1 MRVKEALGTA
11 AIEAVAGYLRG
22 CGFEILDKGWTCPAG
37 EIAVVATERRTL
49 VACEVRVLTGS
60 GHGTPLDAIGTDRKR
75 QLRLVAAAWLAAHG
89 MRYDKIRVDVVGLLQ
104 ESGGFTLEHVR
115 EVA

>member
-1 MRVKEALGTA
+1 MRVKEALGAA
-11 AIEAVAGYLRG
+11 AIEAVIGYLQG

-37 EIAVVATERRTL
+37 EIAVVAVERRTL
-49 VACEVRVLTGS
+49 VACEVRVRAGTR
-60 GHGTPLDAIGTDRKR
+60 HGTPLDVMSTGRKR
-75 QLRLVAAAWLAAHG
+75 QLRAAAAAWLAAHG
-89 MRYDKIRVDVVGLLQ
+89 MRYDRIRVDVVGLLQ

>member
-11 AIEAVAGYLRG
+11 AIEAVTGYLQG
-22 CGFEILDKGWTCPAG
+22 CGFKILDQCWTYPGG
-37 EIAVVATERRTL
+37 EIAVVAADRRTL
-49 VACEVRVLTGS
+49 VACEVRVRAGS
-60 GHGTPLDAIGTDRKR
+60 RHGKPLDAISADRKR
-75 QLRLVAAAWLAAHG
+75 QMRAAAATWLAAHG

-104 ESGGFTLEHVR
+104 ESNGFTIEHVR